1 MVQRIKSG
9 MIDNSLDFTNKT
21 ITSPSFSGNVSFDS
35 GTLFVDSVNDRVGV
49 GITNPA
55 YNLAVAGNA
64 NANKFWVQ
72 QAFTGSYQTMN
83 KHYIGKQHT
92 GSVTVPNNNAWTTV
106 FTIGDGAQ
114 SESSMTG
121 ANYGFMEDSNAG
133 FILVFKDWGNA
144 YVLGLVAYT
153 SKSYFSFNHLTIV
166 SSYAYN
172 SGIQISGTSIQLRHS
187 GTSSASANFS
197 IHNFG

>member
-92 GSVTVPNNNAWTTV
+92 GSATVPTNNAWTTV

-121 ANYGFMEDSNAG
+121 VNYGFIEDSNAG
-133 FILVFKDWGNA
+133 FILVWKDWGSA
-144 YVLGLVAYT
+144 YIVAWIAYT
-153 SKSYFSFNHLTIV
+153 SKSFFNFQHLNII
-166 SSYAYN
+166 SSYGYN
-172 SGIQISGTSIQLRHS
+172 AGVQISGTSIQLRQT
-187 GTSSASANFS
+187 GQRTETANFS